1 MASLHRLLQPEPAA
15 LDVELRVVPATT
27 VAAVDDDVD
36 RDDVLDWY
44 AGAMAELDAV
54 VPVRA
59 GSPGGLYDNALF
71 QTGRGHLLVYRPT
84 ADPPHIGRV
93 HPVTLPPV
101 ELAVTTH
108 VGEHDDIDVT
118 YGQLGTWV
126 VDNVLAVD
134 GPVRE
139 TYLTGPRDTDEPTAW
154 RTEIGWPV
162 FRVGTRL
169 SMRSEFC
176 NRGARLTAL
185 HHAPPHAAQELS
197 PLGGRNVC
205 PSNLVTRARPR
216 ASSRAARASRLVA
229 TRDLL
234 ALSPTLVTRPDTN
247 RDRRMRCH
255 RVPELTCSNLARM
268 EQTSG
273 VRTDKSRAS
282 IVRSIQDKLRAREEI
297 RAVLPFT
304 QTSKR
309 PRMPGQARRD
319 RVLTGIYQSAR
330 RYRPLVIT
338 SQRLFVL
345 DGGRGAVPRGILAD
359 FPRDQIG
366 VGEVTP
372 VSYWTVRFT
381 LDLPGLGLVP
391 FEAGRKEHDEALK
404 VRELLGV
411 A

>member
-1 MASLHRLLQPEPAA
+1 MWS
-15 LDVELRVVPATT
+15 
-27 VAAVDDDVD
+27 
-36 RDDVLDWY
+36 
-44 AGAMAELDAV
+44 
-54 VPVRA
+54 
-59 GSPGGLYDNALF
+59 
-71 QTGRGHLLVYRPT
+71 
-84 ADPPHIGRV
+84 
-93 HPVTLPPV
+93 
-101 ELAVTTH
+101 
-108 VGEHDDIDVT
+108 
-118 YGQLGTWV
+118 
-126 VDNVLAVD
+126 
-134 GPVRE
+134 
-139 TYLTGPRDTDEPTAW
+139 
-154 RTEIGWPV
+154 
-162 FRVGTRL
+162 
-169 SMRSEFC
+169 
-176 NRGARLTAL
+176 
-185 HHAPPHAAQELS
+185 
-197 PLGGRNVC
+197 
-205 PSNLVTRARPR
+205 
-216 ASSRAARASRLVA
+216 
-229 TRDLL
+229 
-234 ALSPTLVTRPDTN
+234 
-247 RDRRMRCH
+247 H
-255 RVPELTCSNLARM
+255 RVPKLTCSNLARM

-282 IVRSIQDKLRAREEI
+282 IVRSIQDKLRASEEI

-309 PRMPGQARRD
+309 PRMPGQTRRD